1 MGVAGCLGERDGA
14 IGRNGGVDAKLE
26 ELHSAAG
33 EAEVTLEVKGDKA
46 GMAGLGE
53 DRVQMGQGGAG
64 GVLKLVI
71 RGVMGGGV
79 AVGGGL
85 SIERVGRGRGGGDES
100 ERRRKGEHRDKLG
113 GSGAAVDIITS
124 GADSLEIKGGVVG
137 VVEIELGGKRVRRS
151 TDG

>member
-79 AVGGGL
+79 VTGGLCDLFANSCERACCDADISSFGL
-85 SIERVGRGRGGGDES
+85 SIHVS
-100 ERRRKGEHRDKLG
+100 
-113 GSGAAVDIITS
+113 
-124 GADSLEIKGGVVG
+124 
-137 VVEIELGGKRVRRS
+137 GKR
-151 TDG
+151 

>member
-1 MGVAGCLGERDGA
+1 M
-14 IGRNGGVDAKLE
+14 DAKLE

-85 SIERVGRGRGGGDES
+85 SIARGSEGVEEVETRARGGGRENTETS
-100 ERRRKGEHRDKLG
+100 WAAAGRRL
-113 GSGAAVDIITS
+113 TS
-124 GADSLEIKGGVVG
+124 
-137 VVEIELGGKRVRRS
+137 
-151 TDG
+151 